1 MYACTKTH
9 THTYRQI
16 EREEGGERERRR
28 EGERERE
35 REGERE
41 REDRN
46 ALMLGRADRRREEE
60 VRSGRAESIQILIH
74 QLHCHTRG
82 IWGEGRI

>member
-1 MYACTKTH
+1 MHVCMHEDTH
-9 THTYRQI
+9 THIQTDR
-16 EREEGGERERRR
+16 EGGR
-28 EGERERE
+28 GGE

-60 VRSGRAESIQILIH
+60 VRPGRAESIQILIH